1 MIVRMGKDQI
11 KSKLCNLIK
20 IKQNEGLNFMF
31 VTDPMHANTSE
42 SKQSGL
48 KTRNINY
55 ILE

>member
-1 MIVRMGKDQI
+1 MGKDQI